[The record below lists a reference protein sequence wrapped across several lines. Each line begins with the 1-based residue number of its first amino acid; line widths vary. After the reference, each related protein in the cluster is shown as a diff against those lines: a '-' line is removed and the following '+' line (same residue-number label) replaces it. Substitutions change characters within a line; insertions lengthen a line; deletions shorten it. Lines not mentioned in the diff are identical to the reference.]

1 MEPKNDHFKNVCM
14 DMEEEYSYYN
24 IDVENDYFDE
34 LLKIRIQKN
43 LKEKMKKRSDKIRK
57 ILSKNN

>member
-34 LLKIRIQKN
+34 LLKIRTQNN

-57 ILSKNN
+57 ILSKK